1 MDRIIDR
8 LDKYMSFAGKNDN
21 RVTVECGLAVG
32 LLNKAR
38 SGKSDIGK
46 KAIQKILTE
55 YQDINPVWLITGEG
69 DMIKGRVQSFDMKSE
84 EKLDVRRIPV
94 YDMAATA
101 GFPAIYRDYSQTPE
115 DYISIPNLPP
125 VDGAIYARGDSM
137 SPLIASGDIVIFK
150 KVVQLSNILWGH
162 IYIVSYFLDGDEFT
176 VLKYIRKSP
185 KEGFIRLDSFNS
197 RYEPLDI
204 PAYSIVALAIVKAS
218 ITFHTIG

>member
-1 MDRIIDR
+1 MRKG
-8 LDKYMSFAGKNDN
+8 LGMSKLENVLNAFPDLN
-21 RVTVECGLAVG
+21 REW
-32 LLNKAR
+32 LL
-38 SGKSDIGK
+38 
-46 KAIQKILTE
+46 
-55 YQDINPVWLITGEG
+55 YGEG
-69 DMIKGRVQSFDMKSE
+69 DMLKGSMKSFELKSE
-84 EKLDVRRIPV
+84 EKLDVRRVPV
-94 YDMAATA
+94 YDIAATA
-101 GFPAIYRDYSQTPE
+101 GFPAIYKDYSQTPE

-150 KVVQLSNILWGH
+150 KVELNPSNILWGH

-185 KEGFIRLDSFNS
+185 KEGCIRLDSFNS
-197 RYEPLDI
+197 RYDPLDI